1 MFTKFLREST
11 RGLPSCSA
19 SPAEVQLPIQNE
31 IVISTESIEN
41 VFLKLIIKI
50 GLGFF
55 PTRKRI
61 KENVLAICNVA
72 ESYKHL
78 VFLKRWLLLS
88 HPEAF

>member
-1 MFTKFLREST
+1 MFKKFLREST

-55 PTRKRI
+55 FSHQEENKRKCTGNLQCGR
-61 KENVLAICNVA
+61 EL
-72 ESYKHL
+72 
-78 VFLKRWLLLS
+78 
-88 HPEAF
+88 